1 MGNYDT
7 EMTEE
12 FFRAVAVASGM
23 TVHIRVLYGK
33 NVHHIIEAVFK
44 AFARALAEAVAAD
57 PRVQGVMSSKG
68 AL

>member
-1 MGNYDT
+1 MSRGLGDVYKRQT
-7 EMTEE
+7 L
-12 FFRAVAVASGM
+12 
-23 TVHIRVLYGK
+23 HIRVLYGK

>member
-1 MGNYDT
+1 MISA
-7 EMTEE
+7 
-12 FFRAVAVASGM
+12 FSSGM
-23 TVHIRVLYGK
+23 TLHIRVLYGK

-44 AFARALAEAVAAD
+44 AFARALVEAVAAD